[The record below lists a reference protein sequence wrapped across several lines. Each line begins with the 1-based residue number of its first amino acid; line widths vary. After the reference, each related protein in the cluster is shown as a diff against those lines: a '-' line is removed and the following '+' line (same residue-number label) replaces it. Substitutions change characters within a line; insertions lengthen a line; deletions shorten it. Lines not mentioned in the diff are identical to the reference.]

1 MLPQLNS
8 NLNSC
13 GSIDPSS
20 GTAKDTKL
28 LLLRDDLCSTLK
40 QKQTVPPLGRSIRSE
55 GGNYY

>member
-8 NLNSC
+8 SSC

-20 GTAKDTKL
+20 STAKDSKL
-28 LLLRDDLCSTLK
+28 LFVRHDLCGTLK